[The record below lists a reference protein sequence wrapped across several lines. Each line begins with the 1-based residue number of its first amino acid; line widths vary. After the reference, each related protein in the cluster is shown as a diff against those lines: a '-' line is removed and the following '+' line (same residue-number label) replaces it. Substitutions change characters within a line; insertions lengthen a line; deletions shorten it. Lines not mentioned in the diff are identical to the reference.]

1 MTNQTHTPDV
11 PVMYYIRPNISNL
24 KLQLLK
30 MLNTKLS
37 PSFCMASQSHICHTI
52 LQKCHTNDSHKGL
65 YQIPGHEH
73 LKVHSA
79 VQIKYVQKKD
89 LINPKRR
96 QNILT
101 PHSWLVLTRR
111 FLHSVYNFS
120 RCEDYEQ
127 VTEWCNAINCLST
140 LINLSSKP
148 FAVCGPLTWTKTRG
162 H

>member
-11 PVMYYIRPNISNL
+11 PVMYYIRPNISTL
-24 KLQLLK
+24 KLKLLK

-79 VQIKYVQKKD
+79 LHCPYSSYAYALKLWLGSTDRNHNQF
-89 LINPKRR
+89 
-96 QNILT
+96 LT
-101 PHSWLVLTRR
+101 TQYLVLD
-111 FLHSVYNFS
+111 HIYV
-120 RCEDYEQ
+120 D
-127 VTEWCNAINCLST
+127 LS
-140 LINLSSKP
+140 IEGYQIDS
-148 FAVCGPLTWTKTRG
+148 TKTYIIASNCE
-162 H
+162 

>member
-1 MTNQTHTPDV
+1 MQVIEDRLSFELKIHCITFISMTNQTHTPDV

-79 VQIKYVQKKD
+79 VSAVLSRSPLSPSFFTAK
-89 LINPKRR
+89 
-96 QNILT
+96 NILLIRVVT
-101 PHSWLVLTRR
+101 IKLKNLLL
-111 FLHSVYNFS
+111 FGAAASVGLG
-120 RCEDYEQ
+120 
-127 VTEWCNAINCLST
+127 T
-140 LINLSSKP
+140 
-148 FAVCGPLTWTKTRG
+148 
-162 H
+162 